1 MSEEITKE
9 QLADQAVEMFNA
21 LVAKL
26 EEQAGRTATPEEM
39 EYIRE
44 KVMLHIF
51 GFFEREEVVV
61 KPADE
66 Q

>member
-26 EEQAGRTATPEEM
+26 EEKAGRTATTEEM
-39 EYIRE
+39 MYIRE
-44 KVMLHIF
+44 KVMLHVF
-51 GFFEREEVVV
+51 GFFEREEVVI

-66 Q
+66 E

>member
-9 QLADQAVEMFNA
+9 QLADQAVEMFNSI
-21 LVAKL
+21 VAKL
-26 EEQAGRTATPEEM
+26 EEKAGRTATPEEM